1 MKVEIWSD
9 IACPWCYV
17 GTARFE
23 QALARFAHRDQ
34 VEVVHRSFELNPG
47 HPLEKTEPLLEFF
60 QSRHGVGPEQARAQ
74 EQSIQQL
81 AEAEGLPFSLERHA
95 GNTRRAHE
103 FVHLGAADG
112 IDVIDAVFRTYFSAE
127 GTIFTIDGLVD
138 IARDAG
144 LDPDRARTALE
155 NGTFTEAVRADEAA
169 AQALGITGVPFFV
182 LDSAYAVSGGQ
193 STETFLSALEQ
204 AWSAAHP
211 LQHVDPSAGTCSDDG
226 ACEIPADSATLP

>member
-34 VEVVHRSFELNPG
+34 VEVIHRSFELNPG
-47 HPLEKTEPLLEFF
+47 HPLDQTEPLLEFF
-60 QSRHGVGPEQARAQ
+60 QTRHGVGPGQARAQ
-74 EQSIQQL
+74 EQRIQQL
-81 AEAEGLPFSLERHA
+81 AEAEALPFSLERHA

-103 FVHLGAADG
+103 LVHLGAAEG
-112 IDVIDAVFRTYFSAE
+112 IDVIGPVFRTYFSAE

-138 IARDAG
+138 IARHAG
-144 LDPDRARTALE
+144 IDPERARTALE
-155 NGTFTEAVRADEAA
+155 DGTFTDAVRADEAA
-169 AQALGITGVPFFV
+169 AQPLGITGVPFFV
-182 LDSAYAVSGGQ
+182 LDETYAISGGQ
-193 STETFLSALEQ
+193 STETFLSGLEQ

-211 LQHVDPSAGTCSDDG
+211 LQHVAPAAGTCIDDG
-226 ACEIPADSATLP
+226 ACEIDPATARA